1 MLDTK
6 WDAGHDRTAFER
18 CLGFGARLEE
28 QLPIAVD
35 VFREEVRQ
43 EPLAGFKRI
52 RGQSMATT
60 IVFASHVAEN
70 QRISLEA
77 LVYFNSCQ
85 SRVADGIVDAVE
97 RFGPLEIV
105 QDGTRLR
112 VRVGGLPE
120 AQSLF
125 AVDATTGRPVGVAVY
140 ARPDLQHITVV
151 HLGVAAEFA
160 SGGYRANEQLLLR
173 LLRELRRSSRRIKG
187 VRHFELFYLSGRDR
201 PNSRHRQDRQI
212 SAAYA

>member
-1 MLDTK
+1 
-6 WDAGHDRTAFER
+6 
-18 CLGFGARLEE
+18 
-28 QLPIAVD
+28 
-35 VFREEVRQ
+35 
-43 EPLAGFKRI
+43 
-52 RGQSMATT
+52 MAT
-60 IVFASHVAEN
+60 IQFASHVPTN
-70 QRISLEA
+70 QRGSLEA

-105 QDGTRLR
+105 QDGERLR

-125 AVDATTGRPVGVAVY
+125 AIETSSGRPVGVAVY
-140 ARPDLQHITVV
+140 ARADLHHMTVV

-160 SGGYRANEQLLLR
+160 SGGIRANEQLLLR

-187 VRHFELFYLSGRDR
+187 VRHFELFYLSGRAR
-201 PNSRHRQDRQI
+201 VQPRQQRMT
-212 SAAYA
+212 SAYA